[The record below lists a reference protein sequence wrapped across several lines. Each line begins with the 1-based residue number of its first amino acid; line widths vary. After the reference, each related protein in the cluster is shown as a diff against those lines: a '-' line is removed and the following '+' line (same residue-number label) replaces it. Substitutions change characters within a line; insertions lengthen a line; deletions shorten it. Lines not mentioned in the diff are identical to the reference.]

1 MKKIR
6 KINSVCLAVLLT
18 VLVANA
24 GAQGV
29 KLYPE
34 NKGPS
39 AEEVA
44 TILANGLKARKRGV
58 SLDPEAEAQ
67 IQAKATLQ
75 IEEAQEATALAMP
88 IAFAF
93 DSAKLLPQ
101 SVVQLKVVAQGI
113 KLMEGAVVVQIEGH
127 TDAQGKVSYN
137 MRLSQRRAEAVRKF
151 FIEQHGLDVQL
162 LKAQGKGSSEPLNK
176 QNPFAS
182 ENRRVQ
188 FRAG

>member
-6 KINSVCLAVLLT
+6 KISSVYGAVLLT
-18 VLVANA
+18 ALMSNA
-24 GAQGV
+24 SAQGV
-29 KLYPE
+29 KLYSE

-101 SVVQLKVVAQGI
+101 SVEQLKVVAQGI

-127 TDAQGKVSYN
+127 TDAQGKVNYN

>member
-6 KINSVCLAVLLT
+6 KISSVYGAVLLT
-18 VLVANA
+18 ALMANA
-24 GAQGV
+24 SAQGV

-101 SVVQLKVVAQGI
+101 SVEQLKVVAQGI

-127 TDAQGKVSYN
+127 TDAQGKVNYN

>member
-1 MKKIR
+1 MKKMMR
-6 KINSVCLAVLLT
+6 VYWLAALCTL
-18 VLVANA
+18 AFNA

-29 KLYPE
+29 KLYPQDKAP
-34 NKGPS
+34 N

-58 SLDPEAEAQ
+58 SLDPEAQAQVEA
-67 IQAKATLQ
+67 KSTLQ
-75 IEEAQEATALAMP
+75 IDDVQEATALAMP

-93 DSAKLLPQ
+93 DSAKLLPR
-101 SVVQLKVVAQGI
+101 SVEQLKVVAEGI

-127 TDAQGKVSYN
+127 TDAQGKANYN
-137 MRLSQRRAEAVRKF
+137 VRLSQRRAEAVRKF
-151 FIEQHGLDVQL
+151 FIEQYGIDVQL
-162 LKAQGKGSSEPLNK
+162 LKALGKGSSELINK

>member
-6 KINSVCLAVLLT
+6 KISSVCLAVLLT
-18 VLVANA
+18 ALMADA

-101 SVVQLKVVAQGI
+101 SVEQLKVVAQGI